1 VSAEPLLAALRTGG
15 LSLAVAESLT
25 GGALA
30 ARIVAEPG
38 ASAVFRG
45 GWVSYATEAKASMLG
60 VDAALLAGAGPVDAQ
75 VAIQMAD
82 SARRQLQVDL
92 ALATTGVAGPTPQ
105 HGQPVG
111 TVFVAAALAGTP
123 TRVRGYRLAGSRG
136 QISHVTIELALSLGS
151 ATLSG

>member
-1 VSAEPLLAALRTGG
+1 MRTGG

-45 GWVSYATEAKASMLG
+45 GWVSYATEAKVSMLG

-92 ALATTGVAGPTPQ
+92 DLDTTGVDGPKTQ
-105 HGQPVG
+105 QGQPVS
-111 TVFVAAALAGTP
+111 TEFVAAALAGSP
-123 TRVRGYRLAGSRG
+123 TSVGD
-136 QISHVTIELALSLGS
+136 
-151 ATLSG
+151 